1 MTGEQL
7 KFMRLRLHLPQYALG
22 YNSSDMCRWE
32 RGKRPIPQDVQLI
45 LLEKLGAGFA
55 ALAREA
61 LEMKTEC
68 ARLKGELVFGGEDRC
83 DPFIKRH

>member
-1 MTGEQL
+1 
-7 KFMRLRLHLPQYALG
+7 
-22 YNSSDMCRWE
+22 
-32 RGKRPIPQDVQLI
+32 
-45 LLEKLGAGFA
+45 
-55 ALAREA
+55 